1 MGLEPSPTDVLT
13 DEDVRRIVRSYD
25 EAISIEEYR
34 PLTSGNMNLLF
45 EVITDRGT
53 LVLKLVRE
61 GYTLG
66 KDLSVYS
73 MLEERGVPVPRV
85 LLVDRSKHIVSFEY
99 YLMEKLPGSMLR
111 FTPLSGSQ
119 REGLYRVLG
128 STLARIH
135 SIRLPAFGWL
145 LEEGVS
151 RRKDRFVDPLS
162 SWKDTFIE
170 WYETITHDLG
180 TYENATYGSLDK
192 DSFLELTARIGR
204 VLEREAYLLE
214 DAEPVL
220 LHNDYTLRNVL
231 VMDDPWR
238 VTGVLDVEF
247 ARSGHNELELAG
259 LDHFLCDSDDILAYS
274 EHAHAFLEGYA
285 AQNRL
290 SERFED
296 RRPLYL
302 LISLFSLAV
311 YETFKER
318 INDEG
323 EVAFLYRSIIRI
335 LEHYE

>member
-1 MGLEPSPTDVLT
+1 MRPEPSPTDVLT

-25 EAISIEEYR
+25 ETISIEEYR

-45 EVITDRGT
+45 EVVTDRGT

-66 KDLSVYS
+66 KDLVVYS

-85 LLVDRSKHIVSFEY
+85 LFVDRSKRIVSFEY
-99 YLMEKLPGSMLR
+99 YLMEKLPGRMLR
-111 FTPLSGSQ
+111 FTPLSDSQ

-151 RRKDRFVDPLS
+151 RRKDRFVEPLS
-162 SWKDTFIE
+162 NWRDTFVE
-170 WYETITHDLG
+170 WYDTIKRDLG
-180 TYENATYGSLDK
+180 TCENASYGSLDK
-192 DSFLELTARIGR
+192 DSFLELTARIDRIVGDH
-204 VLEREAYLLE
+204 AHLLE

-247 ARSGHNELELAG
+247 ARAGHNELELAG
-259 LDHFLCDSDDILAYS
+259 LDHFLCDPDDILAYS
-274 EHAHAFLEGYA
+274 EQAHAFLKVYTSI
-285 AQNRL
+285 QPL
-290 SERFED
+290 SDRFEV

-302 LISLFSLAV
+302 LVSLFSLAV
-311 YETFKER
+311 YETFKEG
-318 INDEG
+318 INDND
-323 EVAFLYRSIIRI
+323 EVAFLYRSITRI
-335 LEHYE
+335 LDHYE